1 MQKFY
6 LLWRR
11 TSQIINGERYI
22 NTLAGSSKEDVEAL
36 TWTISGIK
44 KRRRRKSSILRTTRT
59 RYKCLITF
67 WKWKLQKIKLK
78 NAQIQARH
86 NLCTGL
92 LFVISTE
99 RFFYKKL
106 KAFLDIYAK
115 NVIMHFNLT
124 RFSDFKGKIFNF
136 YAASNVFAWNHPTN
150 GNFMIKI
157 KLGRKATLNK
167 SIGRVV
173 LY

>member
-1 MQKFY
+1 MTAQKKFH
-6 LLWRR
+6 
-11 TSQIINGERYI
+11 S
-22 NTLAGSSKEDVEAL
+22 EDHPHE
-36 TWTISGIK
+36 IQMFDH
-44 KRRRRKSSILRTTRT
+44 ILEM
-59 RYKCLITF
+59 KIA
-67 WKWKLQKIKLK
+67 KKIKLK

-136 YAASNVFAWNHPTN
+136 YAASNVFA
-150 GNFMIKI
+150 
-157 KLGRKATLNK
+157 
-167 SIGRVV
+167 
-173 LY
+173 